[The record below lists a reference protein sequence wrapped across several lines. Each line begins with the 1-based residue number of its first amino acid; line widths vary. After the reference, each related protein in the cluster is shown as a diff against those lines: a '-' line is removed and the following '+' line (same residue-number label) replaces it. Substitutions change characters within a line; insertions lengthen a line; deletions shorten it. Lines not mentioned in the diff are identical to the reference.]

1 MKNVYV
7 NAEKPVKR
15 IHNFWNH
22 IHFHPTDAI
31 EDMWGQK
38 ILDAA
43 SADGAARR
51 IRIYAMLEDI
61 VTVDKNGNLVY
72 DYSDTDTRI
81 DYLASRGFSLLICM
95 NFLPRAIAKD
105 KTLVSNNPR
114 YKNKRLYTSVPTDYQ
129 LWQEVCAN
137 YVAHLIE
144 RYGEALVSTW
154 YFHCWNEPNSYHFWM
169 SNCREW
175 EKLTDE
181 YIKLYDYFAEGIHS
195 VSDKVP
201 IGGPSAAFATLP
213 DTPRTDAYGPLVDA
227 EFIKKFLTHV
237 KSGTNYA
244 NGKTGTDFNF
254 YSVHTYGDLFD
265 CAKRN
270 VLDFEDC
277 TNMLENYRR
286 LADDC
291 GFPGIEMISDEWDI
305 CGGGW
310 LTTKDYPILDYR
322 NSEVFA
328 SHYFSFVNNIIQ
340 RNIDLSAVMICL
352 SGQHD
357 LTGDFLGTRTF
368 ATKSGFKTPIY
379 NAYALAA
386 KLGETLLESQADPK
400 LGVIP
405 TMCDNGDVVVAV
417 FNYAANLLKPNGTLN
432 TRLTVALPEGEY
444 NVTHYRLD
452 KSNCNAY
459 SAWKEAGRPACCS
472 QAEAEAVNRAGV
484 IRPWYADERFAGSRF
499 SLDMQ
504 LPDYAISLIKFTKK
518 SNV

>member
-7 NAEKPVKR
+7 NAQKPLRRVK
-15 IHNFWNH
+15 NFWNH

-61 VTVDKNGNLVY
+61 VFEGKNGELVY
-72 DYSDTDTRI
+72 DFSDTDTRI
-81 DYLASRGFSLLICM
+81 DYLVSRGFSLLICM
-95 NFLPRAIAKD
+95 NFLPRAIARD
-105 KTLVSNNPR
+105 KGLVSESPR
-114 YKNKRLYTSVPTDYQ
+114 YKGKRLYTSVPSDYR
-129 LWQEVCAN
+129 LWQEVCAR

-144 RYGEALVSTW
+144 RYGEELVSTW
-154 YFHCWNEPNSYHFWM
+154 YFHCWNEPNHYGFWM
-169 SNCREW
+169 SDCREW
-175 EKLTDE
+175 EKVTDE
-181 YIKLYDYFAEGIHS
+181 YIRLYDYFAEGIRS
-195 VSDKVP
+195 VSRKVP
-201 IGGPSAAFATLP
+201 VGGPSAAFVALS
-213 DTPRTDAYGPLVDA
+213 DAPRTNAYGPLIDA

-244 NGKTGTDFNF
+244 NGKTGTAFDF

-265 CAKRN
+265 CAKQN
-270 VLDFEDC
+270 VLDFKDC
-277 TNMLENYRR
+277 TDMLANYRR

-291 GFPGIEMISDEWDI
+291 GFAGIEMFSDEWDI

-322 NSEVFA
+322 NSEVFS
-328 SHYFSFVNNIIQ
+328 SHYFAFIEDILRSNV
-340 RNIDLSAVMICL
+340 DLSALMICL

-357 LTGDFLGTRTF
+357 LTGDFTGTRTF
-368 ATKSGFKTPIY
+368 ATRSGFKTPIY

-386 KLGETLLESQADPK
+386 KLGTTILESEADDK

-405 TMCDNGDVVVAV
+405 TKCDNGDIAVAV
-417 FNYAANLLKPNGTLN
+417 FNYSKRLLKPNGTIN
-432 TRLTVALPEGEY
+432 TNLRVKLPEGRY
-444 NVTHYRLD
+444 TVTHYRLD
-452 KSNCNAY
+452 KSNCNGY
-459 SAWKEAGRPACCS
+459 SAWKEQGRPESCS
-472 QAEAEAVNRAGV
+472 QAQAEAVNRASV
-484 IRPWYADERFAGSRF
+484 LKPWYPDEEFEGTEF

-504 LPDYAISLIKFTKK
+504 LPDYAVSLIKFTK
-518 SNV
+518 SVN